1 MSHPWD
7 EVDRGAGGQYVKWEE
22 AGQHVKGTVTRIGKG
37 TDLNQNIVPE
47 VDIDTGDETVT
58 ISASQVDLK
67 RKLIDALPQV
77 GDHIVIVFTGTEKV
91 GRGDMKRFDVAV
103 KAGDGAAPGGTEPA
117 LSAAAKPS
125 AADLL

>member
-1 MSHPWD
+1 MTHPWD

-22 AGQHVKGTVTRIGKG
+22 TGQHVKGTVARIGKG
-37 TDLNQNIVPE
+37 TDLNNNVVPE
-47 VDIDTGDETVT
+47 IDIDTDDGTVT

-67 RKLIDALPQV
+67 RKLIDALPNV
-77 GDHIVIVFTGTEKV
+77 GDHIVIVFTGSEKV

-103 KAGDGAAPGGTEPA
+103 KKGAGDGAATDEPA
-117 LSAAAKPS
+117 LTPAAKPS